1 MRFGQWEAGDL
12 MITVYIV
19 DDHPFVREGL
29 KAYLSTDP
37 EIRIV
42 GEAGDGET
50 ALPALKELAPEVA
63 IIDLH
68 LPKVSGVEV
77 IKAIKESELK
87 TQVIILSSFCEDEE
101 IMAAIDAG
109 ALSYLLKDSPPEK
122 LLAAVKAAQR
132 GEPLLHP
139 RIVKKLMQRVRQ
151 EKPAIEPLT
160 AKEKEVLRQLVQGKS
175 NKEISAVLYI
185 SETTVKTHVSSI
197 LQKLQVKDR
206 TQAVIKAINMK
217 LV

>member
-1 MRFGQWEAGDL
+1 
-12 MITVYIV
+12 
-19 DDHPFVREGL
+19 
-29 KAYLSTDP
+29 
-37 EIRIV
+37 
-42 GEAGDGET
+42 
-50 ALPALKELAPEVA
+50 
-63 IIDLH
+63 
-68 LPKVSGVEV
+68 
-77 IKAIKESELK
+77 
-87 TQVIILSSFCEDEE
+87 
-101 IMAAIDAG
+101 MAAIDAG

>member
-63 IIDLH
+63 IINLH

-185 SETTVKTHVSSI
+185 SEYTVKTHVSSI

>member
-1 MRFGQWEAGDL
+1 